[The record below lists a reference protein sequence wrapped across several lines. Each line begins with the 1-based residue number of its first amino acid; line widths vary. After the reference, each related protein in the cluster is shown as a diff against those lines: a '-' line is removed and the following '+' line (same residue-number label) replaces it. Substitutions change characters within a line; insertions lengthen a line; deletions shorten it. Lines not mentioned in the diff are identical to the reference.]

1 MGASSNTSI
10 SGPRTSDADAQAVT
24 AATATPTSDYV
35 RQIRDSA
42 LSKVASSAGLRMAG
56 DRLTDLGPTSS
67 LAEESASVK
76 YSPEKTTKAP
86 GSQYLAQGAS
96 PARLTGT

>member
-1 MGASSNTSI
+1 MGASPDTSTA
-10 SGPRTSDADAQAVT
+10 GPRTRDSDAQV
-24 AATATPTSDYV
+24 AAASASAPSNDYI

-42 LSKVASSAGLRMAG
+42 ISKITGSAGFRMAG
-56 DRLTDLGPTSS
+56 DRLSDIQPTSS

-86 GSQYLAQGAS
+86 GSQYLAQSAS